1 MTQMEI
7 EDDSSAQRLSTR
19 NDRSSRLSSVNSEAN
34 DKRHSLRGR
43 RSSMS
48 VKQIVDGT
56 EITKD
61 VIIGEDMIKINEK
74 NPSLVS
80 VKMTA
85 IDEEKQY
92 LMNYMKKL
100 KNEKEQWD
108 EMLQIYEKNVDIA
121 KSSDDYTF
129 SELNK
134 SIVLNP
140 KHAEE
145 VRTEYMGARNAPS
158 PIEIALAM
166 KLSLQR
172 KAESQI
178 SQNQKLKAKITAL
191 EDKFHR
197 LQELIEVQQKY
208 LNHENKDIL
217 LVQKL
222 SVMLFSCKSKIGQQ
236 SMDSLNILL
245 LFEAL
250 AFSQVGAC
258 ICKLQNYSPDDY
270 TKHPIV
276 AFLECLFLDE

>member
-121 KSSDDYTF
+121 KS
-129 SELNK
+129 ELNK

-145 VRTEYMGARNAPS
+145 VRTEYMGTRNAPS

-217 LVQKL
+217 LVQKAE
-222 SVMLFSCKSKIGQQ
+222 C
-236 SMDSLNILL
+236 DAILL
-245 LFEAL
+245 QIENWA
-250 AFSQVGAC
+250 AKHGFSEYLTA
-258 ICKLQNYSPDDY
+258 I
-270 TKHPIV
+270 
-276 AFLECLFLDE
+276 